1 LESRIPL
8 NQDVE
13 VHPYVLLINHSLPVE
28 VADAIYDPAV
38 AAATVAEAA
47 ASLGGD
53 RQHAAVVVGLVAE
66 VVSLA
71 LPLVMVLPV
80 LDGDIDLDVSQRR
93 ILDVQDVVRV
103 KDDEL
108 RASQLHSVVVAA
120 AVVGVAH

>member
-1 LESRIPL
+1 MESRIPL

-38 AAATVAEAA
+38 AAATVAVAA
-47 ASLGGD
+47 ASLGED
-53 RQHAAVVVGLVAE
+53 ILHAAAVVGLVAE

-120 AVVGVAH
+120 VVVVAH